1 MFGLNRELQIL
12 DGQKREVRV
21 LTGKIKSFII
31 TIGST
36 RRNCCEKR
44 STQIPIMFCH
54 DKSNGNVSC
63 RLHNWSVPKGQL
75 ASVVTNSTM
84 AMTRSK
90 IRWSPCKKNYASQP
104 PSSSFPRDLQFLS
117 CSASLSPSL
126 VPNPLNP
133 PIEKLCRTRNCAL
146 LFPMTRS

>member
-12 DGQKREVRV
+12 DGPKREVRV
-21 LTGKIKSFII
+21 LTGKIKSFIV

-63 RLHNWSVPKGQL
+63 RLRNWSVPKGQL

-90 IRWSPCKKNYASQP
+90 IRWSPCKK
-104 PSSSFPRDLQFLS
+104 
-117 CSASLSPSL
+117 
-126 VPNPLNP
+126 
-133 PIEKLCRTRNCAL
+133 KLCISTSIFFL
-146 LFPMTRS
+146 PTRSPIPLLLRIALSIIGAKSPKSTNREVM

>member
-90 IRWSPCKKNYASQP
+90 IRWSPCKKKFMHLNLHLL
-104 PSSSFPRDLQFLS
+104 PSH
-117 CSASLSPSL
+117 AI
-126 VPNPLNP
+126 VTPNFYKNR
-133 PIEKLCRTRNCAL
+133 ILCK
-146 LFPMTRS
+146 